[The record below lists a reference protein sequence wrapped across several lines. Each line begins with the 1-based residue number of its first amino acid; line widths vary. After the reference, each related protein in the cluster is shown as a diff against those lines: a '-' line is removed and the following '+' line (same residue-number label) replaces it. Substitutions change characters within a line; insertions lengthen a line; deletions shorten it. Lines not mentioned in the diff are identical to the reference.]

1 MDWRQ
6 TEFMGTMNTFNGA
19 QSNLAEQWADCPAL
33 QSFAPYNPYCYNQQV
48 HCDHL
53 WTLAVMCDH

>member
-6 TEFMGTMNTFNGA
+6 TEFMGTMNNFNGA
-19 QSNLAEQWADCPAL
+19 QSNLAEQWTDCSAL

-48 HCDHL
+48 QCDHL
-53 WTLAVMCDH
+53 WTLAVM